1 MIKPIVL
8 IFISVPLLADAAPI
22 DRVQDYKCHITLA
35 KSEQIAFYRW
45 ESSKAKLNMAKLPS
59 KQLTDN
65 FGKKYF
71 IQDVIECVPLSAEFS
86 NDKSRE
92 LDKQTPR

>member
-1 MIKPIVL
+1 MIKPIL
-8 IFISVPLLADAAPI
+8 SIFISVPLLVNAASV
-22 DRVQDYKCHITLA
+22 DTLQDYKCHVIFA

-45 ESSKAKLNMAKLPS
+45 QSSKAKLNMAKLPS

-65 FGKKYF
+65 LGRKHF
-71 IQDVIECVPLSAEFS
+71 IQDVVECVTLGDEFS
-86 NDKSRE
+86 HGKSQE